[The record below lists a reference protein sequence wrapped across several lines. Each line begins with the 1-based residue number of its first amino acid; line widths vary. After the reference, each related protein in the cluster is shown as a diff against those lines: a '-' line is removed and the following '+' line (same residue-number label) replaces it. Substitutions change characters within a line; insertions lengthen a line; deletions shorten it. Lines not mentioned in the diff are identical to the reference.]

1 MQLVPQKQI
10 FEQLFPWKVFHSNKT
25 MNVKI
30 LREKAGISQQTLAD
44 QTGIPKDRIAKWE
57 QGKGSPKASDFMILD
72 KFFAELLPRET
83 DRASATDTSDAEV
96 IKGPGTPARDAA
108 MEVLRTLS
116 AGSLEQAQANKQQ
129 AEANYL
135 SEKNR
140 ARILEILQ
148 PTAGA
153 DPQTIEATI
162 ATVLGLRKYIAQLAA
177 DLKNA
182 PLAAIVDEIDKIV
195 LEEKSR
201 VQSTGSSAGVGM

>member
-1 MQLVPQKQI
+1 MPEEI
-10 FEQLFPWKVFHSNKT
+10 GT
-25 MNVKI
+25 I
-30 LREKAGISQQTLAD
+30 IREARERRRWTQEAMAEKLGISLRQYSKYESGDL
-44 QTGIPKDRIAKWE
+44 PKYKTTIAETIDKLLGTNVRELFYE
-57 QGKGSPKASDFMILD
+57 QNVPRVTEGAKARDW
-72 KFFAELLPRET
+72 T
-83 DRASATDTSDAEV
+83 DAEV
-96 IKGPGTPARDAA
+96 VKAKPEVQVAAAIREITESARLQAIA
-108 MEVLRTLS
+108 NS
-116 AGSLEQAQANKQQ
+116 EQALANKQQ

-177 DLKNA
+177 DLKNE

-201 VQSTGSSAGVGM
+201 VQSTGSPAGVGM